1 MLYEAGKTPQL
12 SPLAPYNMGHCHFP
26 LFHGIW
32 DQVTIVC
39 ERGGKV
45 LQHDEIVTF
54 QKISPLSARWE
65 VP

>member
-1 MLYEAGKTPQL
+1 MKNYGVLGSFMLYEAGKTPQL

-39 ERGGKV
+39 DQTHQI
-45 LQHDEIVTF
+45 LTLTH
-54 QKISPLSARWE
+54 
-65 VP
+65 